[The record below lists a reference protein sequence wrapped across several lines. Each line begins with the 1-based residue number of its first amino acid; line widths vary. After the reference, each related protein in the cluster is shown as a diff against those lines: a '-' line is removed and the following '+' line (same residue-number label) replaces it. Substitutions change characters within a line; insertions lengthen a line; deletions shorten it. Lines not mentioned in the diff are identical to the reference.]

1 MTERKYFLVRLE
13 RTSGWSPYVTQ
24 AEVASH
30 VDVHPE
36 LIDRFVCLGL
46 IDPVG
51 RDSRNERIF
60 HVDVI
65 PVVRKIIRLRNQLG
79 VNYAGIGVIL
89 DLMKRVEMLEAQ
101 LRELED
107 RTFL

>member
-24 AEVASH
+24 TEVASH
-30 VDVHPE
+30 VDAHPD

-51 RDSRNERIF
+51 RNRNDELLF

-65 PVVRKIIRLRNQLG
+65 PLVRKIIRLRNQLG

-89 DLMKRVEMLEAQ
+89 ELMKRIEALEAHI
-101 LRELED
+101 RELED
-107 RTFL
+107 TIIL